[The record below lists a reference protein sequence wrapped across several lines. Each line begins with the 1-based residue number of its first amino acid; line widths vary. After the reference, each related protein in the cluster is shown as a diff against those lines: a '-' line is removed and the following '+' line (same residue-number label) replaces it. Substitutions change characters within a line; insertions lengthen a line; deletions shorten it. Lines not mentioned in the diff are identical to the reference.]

1 VEKSPFTIRQGTAT
15 DAPLIAAQRLAMF
28 EDMGYTDDQGAL
40 QAASSAFDAWLA
52 EKLRKNEYLSWFALN
67 AEGEAIAGVG
77 LVLQD
82 MQPGPLD
89 CSTQRGYVLNVYTHP
104 NYRRLGLARQL
115 MTVLMDWCR
124 AQGLKTV
131 VLHASDAGR
140 PLYASLGF
148 RQTNEMR
155 IRFEK
160 AD

>member
-1 VEKSPFTIRQGTAT
+1 
-15 DAPLIAAQRLAMF
+15 
-28 EDMGYTDDQGAL
+28 
-40 QAASSAFDAWLA
+40 
-52 EKLRKNEYLSWFALN
+52 
-67 AEGEAIAGVG
+67 
-77 LVLQD
+77 
-82 MQPGPLD
+82 
-89 CSTQRGYVLNVYTHP
+89 
-104 NYRRLGLARQL
+104 

-160 AD
+160 TD

>member
-1 VEKSPFTIRQGTAT
+1 VEKSQFTIRQGTPA

-28 EDMGYTDDQGAL
+28 GDMGYTDQAGL
-40 QAASSAFDAWLA
+40 QAASVAFDAWLA

-67 AEGEAIAGVG
+67 DQGEAIAGVG

-89 CSTQRGYVLNVYTHP
+89 CSTQRAYVLNVYTHP
-104 NYRRLGLARQL
+104 DYRRLGLARQL
-115 MTVLMDWCR
+115 MTALMDWCR

-140 PLYASLGF
+140 PLYESLGF

-155 IRFEK
+155 IRFPK
-160 AD
+160 TD